1 MFKKILIANRG
12 EIAVRVMRA
21 CREMGI
27 KTVAIYSD
35 VDRDAL
41 HVRFA
46 DEAYCIGPP
55 PARESYLIGERI
67 LEVAKQSGA
76 EAIHPGYGFLSE
88 RGEFADLCAKEGVIF
103 IGPAGDVMR
112 SMGDKVTARQT
123 MEKAGVPIVPGTT
136 ERLTD
141 EADPERFAAKI
152 GLPVMIKAAAGGGG
166 KGMRLVRTEKELMPS
181 VARARSEAKSSF
193 GDDSLY
199 VEKFV
204 EEPRHIEIQIL
215 ADSHGNCV
223 HLFERECSIQRR
235 HQKVIEEAPG
245 NRISP
250 RAASARWAPR
260 RSPRPRPST
269 TSAPAPAS
277 SSSTHDDFYFLEM
290 NTRVQVEHAI
300 TEMITGV
307 DIVKTMIRVAAGEKL
322 PFEQEDLAISGHA
335 IEARIYAEDPD
346 NNFMPSPG
354 EIVVYRP
361 AGGPGI
367 RVDSGVYQGARV
379 TVFYDPMVAKLVVW
393 GRDRGEAIE
402 RLRRALSEFVVK
414 GIKTSIPFHQKVVN
428 HPVFLAGKYDTG
440 FIDQHMD
447 GGKGGDG
454 GDLERGRRRGAPR
467 RLHDGGDRRVPARQ
481 GARRAARRR
490 RRARATAIRGRT
502 SGAAPRCEGA
512 GGELRGLREERRDA
526 RRSAWSRR
534 RTTSTRSRSTARPST
549 SMPRRAAR
557 PIYSIIEDGKQF
569 EVMVDEQGAHGF
581 DVLVAGQLFHL
592 QALRRALEAAR
603 PARRSRSRA
612 GPQRV
617 EAEMPGK
624 VVKID
629 APSARRWSR
638 VRAS

>member
-27 KTVAIYSD
+27 KTVAVFSD

-55 PARESYLIGERI
+55 PARESYLVGERI
-67 LEVAKQSGA
+67 VEVARRAGA

-88 RGEFADLCAKEGVIF
+88 RGNFADLCDEQGVVF
-103 IGPAGDVMR
+103 IGPRGDVMR
-112 SMGDKVTARQT
+112 AMGDKVTARQT

-136 ERLTD
+136 ERLSD
-141 EADPERFAAKI
+141 EQIESFAGRI

-166 KGMRLVRTEKELMPS
+166 KGMRLVRRTKELLPA

-215 ADSHGNCV
+215 ADSHGNAV

-250 RAASARWAPR
+250 GLRARMGAAAVAAAQAVDYVGAGTCEFLVDRN
-260 RSPRPRPST
+260 
-269 TSAPAPAS
+269 
-277 SSSTHDDFYFLEM
+277 DEFYFLEM

-322 PFEQEDLAISGHA
+322 PFQQDDLAINGHS

-346 NNFMPSPG
+346 HSFIPSPG
-354 EIVVYRP
+354 EVLVYRP
-361 AGGPGI
+361 ASGPGV
-367 RVDSGVYQGARV
+367 RVDSGVYQGAKV

-393 GRDRGEAIE
+393 GRDRAESID

-414 GIKTSIPFHQKVVN
+414 GIKTSIPFHRKLVM
-428 HPVFLAGKYDTG
+428 HPVFLEGRYDTG
-440 FIDQHMD
+440 FIDQHMG
-447 GGKGGDG
+447 GGKGGSAAADEDAAEARRVAYMMAAIVAYQRDKQRAAATQVRTG
-454 GDLERGRRRGAPR
+454 GDGDPWKAFGRREQMRGGWR
-467 RLHDGGDRRVPARQ
+467 
-481 GARRAARRR
+481 
-490 RRARATAIRGRT
+490 
-502 SGAAPRCEGA
+502 
-512 GGELRGLREERRDA
+512 
-526 RRSAWSRR
+526 
-534 RTTSTRSRSTARPST
+534 
-549 SMPRRAAR
+549 
-557 PIYSIIEDGKQF
+557 
-569 EVMVDEQGAHGF
+569 
-581 DVLVAGQLFHL
+581 
-592 QALRRALEAAR
+592 
-603 PARRSRSRA
+603 
-612 GPQRV
+612 
-617 EAEMPGK
+617 
-624 VVKID
+624 
-629 APSARRWSR
+629 
-638 VRAS
+638 